1 MLCSLV
7 RCIWAKHSQLK
18 FASVDQGW
26 NAMGQARPSLP
37 SIVASLLQSTGV
49 VSVYVFVGICMVVF
63 AVIIGI
69 CGIETRNKTLE
80 EINDEVV
87 SK

>member
-1 MLCSLV
+1 M
-7 RCIWAKHSQLK
+7 
-18 FASVDQGW
+18 
-26 NAMGQARPSLP
+26 N
-37 SIVASLLQSTGV
+37 T
-49 VSVYVFVGICMVVF
+49 VYVFVGICMVVF

>member
-1 MLCSLV
+1 
-7 RCIWAKHSQLK
+7 
-18 FASVDQGW
+18 
-26 NAMGQARPSLP
+26 
-37 SIVASLLQSTGV
+37 
-49 VSVYVFVGICMVVF
+49 MVVF